1 MNIIAQRSL
10 WNRMLPVAV
19 RQNARLIFGS
29 LLLIVATGFI
39 LGTFQIRPVVFASD
53 SVLDVNEITF
63 NVRGNQD
70 FFDLSVPHRIDLAIN
85 DIEYQKMIRD
95 FQVLGEKSW
104 ILVDAT
110 IDGVYIPSVGVRL
123 KGNSTLFALGGDGP
137 MGMRARFGGR
147 GRGMQGMEGMPDMER
162 MEEMAG
168 SLVGGASFEEPS
180 SLPLLI
186 SFNEFY
192 PGRAFQGYPE
202 LALRPANVG
211 SSSMNEALSLQLI
224 ADTGQVSQD
233 YSWVEFSIN
242 GGSTATRLVLENPNQ
257 QYAYRINQGRGVLY
271 KSTSENKFEYKGED
285 STGYIDDFDQL
296 NGIGNMDLAPVIAFL
311 RWMDAASDEVF
322 DAELAERLDIPSF
335 AKYVVTQDLLGNFDD
350 MAGPGRNFLFWY
362 SLETSKFTVITWD
375 MNLALIGDNPMAMM
389 MRRPPP
395 GMSPP
400 EGAAGFTPPSGMTP
414 PPGMENMDQSEIM
427 EMMANNAQAEPPAGM
442 PFPMMGGDQVG
453 MLDFF
458 ENMPDIPGMPT
469 IGNQLKDRFV
479 ASEAI
484 SSDIDAARAELSALW
499 TVENVSNLIDELS
512 LAVPASDILTSEHI
526 ALDIQ
531 KLKQNISSM
540 LR

>member
-1 MNIIAQRSL
+1 MNTIARRSL
-10 WNRMLPVAV
+10 WNRLMPVSV

-29 LLLIVATGFI
+29 VLVIIATGFI
-39 LGTFQIRPVVFASD
+39 VGSFQIRPIVFSGD
-53 SVLDVNEITF
+53 SVLDINEITF
-63 NVRGNQD
+63 NVTGNQD
-70 FFDLSVPHRIDLAIN
+70 FFDLSVPHRIELAIN

-104 ILVDAT
+104 ILTDAT
-110 IDGVYIPSVGVRL
+110 IDGVFIPSVGVRL
-123 KGNSTLFALGGDGP
+123 KGNSTLFSLGGDGP

-147 GRGMQGMEGMPDMER
+147 GGGMQGRGGMPDMEG

-186 SFNEFY
+186 SFDEFF

-271 KSTSENKFEYKGED
+271 KSTSENEFEYKGED
-285 STGYIDDFDQL
+285 STNYVDDFDQL
-296 NGIGNMDLAPVIAFL
+296 NGIGNMDLAPVIGFL
-311 RWMDAASDEVF
+311 RWMDAATDEVF

-335 AKYVVTQDLLGNFDD
+335 AKYVVTQELLGNFDD

-389 MRRPPP
+389 MRGPPP
-395 GMSPP
+395 GMAPP
-400 EGAAGFTPPSGMTP
+400 EGAAFTPPPGMTP
-414 PPGMENMDQSEIM
+414 PPDLENMDPSEMM
-427 EMMANNAQAEPPAGM
+427 EMMANNGQTEPPAGM
-442 PFPMMGGDQVG
+442 PFPMPGGDQVN

-458 ENMPDIPGMPT
+458 ENLPDIPGMPT
-469 IGNQLKDRFV
+469 VGNQLKDRFV
-479 ASEAI
+479 ASAAF
-484 SSDIDAARAELSALW
+484 SADIDAAREELSALW
-499 TVENVSNLIDELS
+499 TAEYASRRIDQLS
-512 LAVPASDILTSEHI
+512 SSIPPSDILTSEHI
-526 ALDIQ
+526 AQDLQ